1 MELRGTIPA
10 SELIKMLQD
19 RCKDG
24 DLPVE
29 FYSYEWT
36 DDLED
41 EEYQHRWFEKV
52 RKNNN
57 VIKIYLKRW

>member
-1 MELRGTIPA
+1 MVLRDVIPA

-24 DLPVE
+24 DLPVK

-36 DDLED
+36 DDLEE
-41 EEYQHRWFEKV
+41 EEYQHRYFAKA
-52 RKNNN
+52 RKDEG
-57 VIKIYLKRW
+57 VIKIYLERW